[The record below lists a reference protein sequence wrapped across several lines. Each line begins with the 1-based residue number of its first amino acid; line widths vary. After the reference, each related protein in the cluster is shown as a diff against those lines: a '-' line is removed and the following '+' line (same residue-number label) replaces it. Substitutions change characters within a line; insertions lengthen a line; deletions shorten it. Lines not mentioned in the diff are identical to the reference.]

1 MKCIYCDFE
10 LPANAKFC
18 PKCLHQIIC
27 RECGEILFK
36 DSPICISC
44 GMTVNDKH
52 SENKAINTIEITE
65 NEKEKSFKAAF
76 TDTVGG
82 NVVEVFSQFLPFTRF
97 SGNKA
102 ISAVNNEINPR
113 IIEDVEV
120 IENSVSKPSA
130 NPVHQKEIP
139 NDLVELEKIFKNKN
153 GVISIYDPRIKA
165 KNKSDFIGRITLLF
179 LYYKEL
185 LGTSEVQRSE
195 LNDLLDKDNLKDA
208 TIRTFLSSN
217 KKLLENNQTY
227 IELRPEGRERAQEIL
242 SDFENPDIPN
252 IWDLK
257 SSSKK
262 NSTNKDESKDNSST
276 VNGKSKASK
285 RTISYQIDSNLNLKP
300 SGKES
305 LIDFCARYKAK
316 NNFEYNLLFVY
327 YIQKVLNQSN
337 ISINQIY
344 TCYKELGLK
353 VPNIKQSLWDT
364 KNREGW
370 IETKDT
376 NDLKIPIAGENHL
389 EHKMTI
395 KK

>member
-1 MKCIYCDFE
+1 MECIYCSFE
-10 LPANAKFC
+10 LPVNAKFC
-18 PKCLHQIIC
+18 PNCLHQVIC
-27 RECGEILFK
+27 RECGEVLFK
-36 DSPICISC
+36 DAPICISC
-44 GMTVNDKH
+44 GTTINNKNV
-52 SENKAINTIEITE
+52 SNKAVNTIEITE

-82 NVVEVFSQFLPFTRF
+82 SVVEVFSQFLPFTKF
-97 SGNKA
+97 SEKKA
-102 ISAVNNEINPR
+102 ILAANNDINSR

-120 IENSVSKPSA
+120 IENSISKASA

-242 SDFENPDIPN
+242 SDFENSDIPN
-252 IWDLK
+252 VWDLK

-276 VNGKSKASK
+276 VNG
-285 RTISYQIDSNLNLKP
+285 
-300 SGKES
+300 
-305 LIDFCARYKAK
+305 
-316 NNFEYNLLFVY
+316 
-327 YIQKVLNQSN
+327 
-337 ISINQIY
+337 
-344 TCYKELGLK
+344 
-353 VPNIKQSLWDT
+353 
-364 KNREGW
+364 
-370 IETKDT
+370 
-376 NDLKIPIAGENHL
+376 
-389 EHKMTI
+389 M
-395 KK
+395 